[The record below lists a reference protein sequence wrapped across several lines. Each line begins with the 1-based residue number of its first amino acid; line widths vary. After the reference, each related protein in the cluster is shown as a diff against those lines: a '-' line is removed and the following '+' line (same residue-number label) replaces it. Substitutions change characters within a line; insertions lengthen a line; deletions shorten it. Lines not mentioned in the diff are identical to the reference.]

1 MPNNIESLKLSYEQV
16 VMSEK
21 EKMDVLEK
29 EKSIL
34 LVEIKKIENRINK
47 CLDTIECSK
56 KKYEDSL

>member
-1 MPNNIESLKLSYEQV
+1 
-16 VMSEK
+16 MSEK